1 MWNKGWDKVFKQ
13 NEWGKYPDM
22 SVVRFVANNFYKKK
36 ERKKVSILEIGCGT
50 GANLGFIAKEGFNC
64 FGIDGSR
71 VAINIAKN
79 KLKREKLKSELK
91 IGDIK
96 KLPYKKNTFD
106 CVIDCEC
113 LYSNSF
119 ADSLII
125 LNEVKRVLKTKG
137 LFFSKTFAKG
147 TYGDE
152 NGPRLPNESNTYK
165 FIRKG
170 SFHKGYGIIRISSL
184 KDIKKLYGAKFKII
198 NINYVHRSI
207 ENMKK
212 IIKEWAII
220 LQKR

>member
-106 CVIDCEC
+106 CVID
-113 LYSNSF
+113 N
-119 ADSLII
+119 
-125 LNEVKRVLKTKG
+125 
-137 LFFSKTFAKG
+137 
-147 TYGDE
+147 
-152 NGPRLPNESNTYK
+152 
-165 FIRKG
+165 
-170 SFHKGYGIIRISSL
+170 
-184 KDIKKLYGAKFKII
+184 KLYNKLCKTWNDKYKKNNEKFSNYFLKYRYI
-198 NINYVHRSI
+198 N
-207 ENMKK
+207 
-212 IIKEWAII
+212 
-220 LQKR
+220 